1 MAHNPK
7 DCCAPWRV
15 LELNIVQP
23 TKSWCMQQRI
33 LMRESWPGIVCIKH
47 FLNINFSPGGRLDNT
62 ELQSYFNGY
71 RAKEHYMYFSRKL
84 NVFMQFAS
92 YKQLQKRNNRCTQ
105 LFWKLPIGQVYPSV
119 GLSVGRSVCYIFLK
133 GQKDS
138 LLCSYRR
145 ICFIIYQLEVKS
157 IRFCLSAPCGIKKNY
172 VVGFSLQDKC

>member
-1 MAHNPK
+1 MTVIHECITPYRALMSWCMFNCTSILFSPPLPSSQIVSFSHLSRCVRPKFWYSMAHNPK

-71 RAKEHYMYFSRKL
+71 KAREHYISPEIKIVHV
-84 NVFMQFAS
+84 VF
-92 YKQLQKRNNRCTQ
+92 
-105 LFWKLPIGQVYPSV
+105 
-119 GLSVGRSVCYIFLK
+119 
-133 GQKDS
+133 
-138 LLCSYRR
+138 
-145 ICFIIYQLEVKS
+145 
-157 IRFCLSAPCGIKKNY
+157 
-172 VVGFSLQDKC
+172 